1 LRNVTLLY
9 DASFETTRLHNGVLM
24 EEISHLLYVAVLI
37 VTSVATAAYIVFF
50 ISKNKKVR
58 KIARMILVCS
68 GVLQTLYILSRYAIG
83 GHTPI
88 TSQHE
93 AVIFFAWSST
103 WAYLSFRWR
112 YTVKNFGTFVS
123 IFILILI
130 LISLFSSRD
139 VSTLAPALQSAW
151 LPVHAGVSV
160 MAYGFLS
167 LAFCGGLM
175 YLLQERELKS
185 KKFGFFFERFP
196 SLEALDQLNSHCITA
211 GFVFLTMGIVT
222 GSIWARQAWGTYWQ
236 WDPKETWS
244 LITWFLYLVQI
255 HQRFTVGWRGKRA
268 AVLAIVGFMSVIFTL
283 WGVNYLLGGVHSYA
297 G

>member
-1 LRNVTLLY
+1 MSDISYLIFQSVLGVTCL
-9 DASFETTRLHNGVLM
+9 AC
-24 EEISHLLYVAVLI
+24 
-37 VTSVATAAYIVFF
+37 AAYSVFF
-50 ISKNKKVR
+50 ISQKKKIR
-58 KIARMILVCS
+58 DIARILLALS
-68 GVLQTLYILSRYAIG
+68 GVLQTLYILSRYQLA

-93 AVIFFAWSST
+93 AVVFFAWATT

-123 IFILILI
+123 WLIFLL
-130 LISLFSSRD
+130 LVTSAFVPRE
-139 VSTLAPALQSAW
+139 VSQLLPALQSWW
-151 LPVHAGVSV
+151 LPVHAGVSLL
-160 MAYGFLS
+160 AYGFLS

-185 KKFGFFFERFP
+185 KRFGYFFSRLP
-196 SLEALDQLNSHCITA
+196 SLEALDQLNSHCLTA
-211 GFVFLTMGIVT
+211 GFVFLTLGIIS

-244 LITWFLYLVQI
+244 LITWFIYLIQI

-268 AVLAIVGFMSVIFTL
+268 AVMAICGFAAVIFTL
-283 WGVNYLLGGVHSYA
+283 WGVTFLLGGVHSYA
-297 G
+297 R

>member
-1 LRNVTLLY
+1 MDEINYLLFQS
-9 DASFETTRLHNGVLM
+9 ALGITF
-24 EEISHLLYVAVLI
+24 IA
-37 VTSVATAAYIVFF
+37 AAAYMVFF
-50 ISKNKKVR
+50 ASQNNKIRKV
-58 KIARMILVCS
+58 ARMILLVS
-68 GVLQTLYILSRYAIG
+68 GVIQTLYIGSRFILA

-93 AVIFFAWSST
+93 AVAFFAWATT

-123 IFILILI
+123 VLIFCLL
-130 LISLFSSRD
+130 LISSLSSRD
-139 VSTLAPALQSAW
+139 FSPLVPALQSAW
-151 LPVHAGVSV
+151 LPVHAGVSII
-160 MAYGFLS
+160 AYGFLS

-185 KKFGFFFERFP
+185 KKFGYFFSRLP
-196 SLEALDQLNSHCITA
+196 SLDALDQLNNHCLTT
-211 GFVFLTMGIVT
+211 GFVFLTLGIVT

-244 LITWFLYLVQI
+244 LITWFLYLVQL

-268 AVLAIVGFMSVIFTL
+268 AVMAIVGFAAIVFTL
-283 WGVNYLLGGVHSYA
+283 WGVPYLLGGVHSYA
-297 G
+297 K

>member
-1 LRNVTLLY
+1 MNDLSYLLFQSTL
-9 DASFETTRLHNGVLM
+9 G
-24 EEISHLLYVAVLI
+24 
-37 VTSVATAAYIVFF
+37 ATCLACAAYSVFF
-50 ISKNKKVR
+50 ISQKNKVR
-58 KIARMILVCS
+58 DIARILLLVS
-68 GVLQTLYILSRYAIG
+68 GVLQTLYILSRYQLA

-93 AVIFFAWSST
+93 AVVFFAWATT

-123 IFILILI
+123 WLIFILLV
-130 LISLFSSRD
+130 ISSLASRE
-139 VSTLAPALQSAW
+139 VSQLLPALQSWW
-151 LPVHAGVSV
+151 LPVHAGVSLL
-160 MAYGFLS
+160 AYGFLS

-185 KKFGFFFERFP
+185 KRFGYFFTRLP
-196 SLEALDQLNSHCITA
+196 SLDALDQLNSHCLTT
-211 GFVFLTMGIVT
+211 GFVFLTLGIIS

-244 LITWFLYLVQI
+244 LITWIIYLIQI

-268 AVLAIVGFMSVIFTL
+268 AVMAIVGFAAVVFTL

-297 G
+297 R

>member
-1 LRNVTLLY
+1 MEELNYLLY
-9 DASFETTRLHNGVLM
+9 ISVLGVTA
-24 EEISHLLYVAVLI
+24 VAM
-37 VTSVATAAYIVFF
+37 AAYLAFF
-50 ISKNKKVR
+50 VSQNKAVR
-58 KIARMILVCS
+58 KVARTILVVS
-68 GVLQTLYILSRYAIG
+68 GVLQTLYIVSRFILT

-93 AVIFFAWSST
+93 AVIFFAWATT

-123 IFILILI
+123 ILIFCLVV
-130 LISLFSSRD
+130 ISFLSSRD
-139 VSTLAPALQSAW
+139 VTVLVPALQSVW
-151 LPVHAGVSV
+151 LPIHAGVSLV
-160 MAYGFLS
+160 AYGFLS

-175 YLLQERELKS
+175 YMLLERELKA
-185 KKFGFFFERFP
+185 KKFGYFFDRLP
-196 SLEALDQLNSHCITA
+196 SLDALDQLNSHCITA
-211 GFVFLTMGIVT
+211 GFVFLTLGIVT
-222 GSIWARQAWGTYWQ
+222 GSVWARQAWGTYWQ

-268 AVLAIVGFMSVIFTL
+268 AVMAVVGFFSVLFTF
-283 WGVNYLLGGVHSYA
+283 WGVTYFLGGVHSYA